1 MHPDDGSIW
10 TRRDLYLRHQGIHEY
25 QSAPSG
31 FVSIGL
37 FPAAGISDHHCQT
50 VFIARSSH
58 HHPSMSV
65 LHCVRHCL
73 VRRENDRITRARVD
87 FLSSEPIGERATQRS

>member
-10 TRRDLYLRHQGIHEY
+10 TRCDLDLRHQGIHEY

-37 FPAAGISDHHCQT
+37 LPAAGICDHHRQT
-50 VFIARSSH
+50 VLIARSSH
-58 HHPSMSV
+58 HDTSMSV

-73 VRRENDRITRARVD
+73 VRRENDSITRARVD
-87 FLSSEPIGERATQRS
+87 FLSSKPIGERPTQRS